1 MMVQLRWK
9 CPPQALLLLIL
20 VHGHLFVLLQVQ
32 LLLRM
37 GGTRHVYN
45 SDFSGLW
52 KGNLAHTLHAI
63 PSVESGA
70 ISYNQAHLHL
80 VAKHMNIH
88 NRDDK

>member
-1 MMVQLRWK
+1 MEVPSSGPPPPYTGPWPPL
-9 CPPQALLLLIL
+9 CPTT
-20 VHGHLFVLLQVQ
+20 GVQ
-32 LLLRM
+32 LLFRM
-37 GGTRHVYN
+37 GGTSHVYN

-52 KGNLAHTLHAI
+52 KGNLVHTLHAI

-80 VAKHMNIH
+80 VAKHTNIH